1 MVFLPGGAD
10 CQHPGRY
17 IIAIVLLDVHGRQSS
32 GQVKLG
38 ELYRTQDCLLLGKDY
53 ML

>member
-10 CQHPGRY
+10 CQHPGRS
-17 IIAIVLLDVHGRQSS
+17 IIEIVLLDVHGRQRS
-32 GQVKLG
+32 GQVKLD
-38 ELYRTQDCLLLGKDY
+38 ELYITHNCLLLGKDY